1 MSKYCLLNAWV
12 RLPACQAEGVGV
24 PWACAAERVFL
35 ASSHTPQ
42 PLISI
47 VFGALFKMIE
57 LWLFMAP

>member
-1 MSKYCLLNAWV
+1 MSKYCLLNVWV
-12 RLPACQAEGVGV
+12 RLSACQAEGVGV
-24 PWACAAERVFL
+24 PWARAAERVFL

-57 LWLFMAP
+57 L